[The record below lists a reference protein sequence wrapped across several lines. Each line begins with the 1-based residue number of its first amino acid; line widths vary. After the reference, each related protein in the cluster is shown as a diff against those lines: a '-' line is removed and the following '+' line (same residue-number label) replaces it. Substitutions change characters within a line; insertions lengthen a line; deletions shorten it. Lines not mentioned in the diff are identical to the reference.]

1 MNYTGQINGNLWNT
15 ESSTDVLTLLYY
27 NPHCSAYTENINNS
41 KLQQCKN
48 IKTTF

>member
-1 MNYTGQINGNLWNT
+1 MNYTGQINGNVWNT
-15 ESSTDVLTLLYY
+15 KSSTD
-27 NPHCSAYTENINNS
+27 SAYTENIDNS